1 MKIAI
6 IKNIAYFVRFK
17 EKYSFAQVFSLF
29 LLYNVKN
36 LKKHLCSW
44 FDLICINLLQIGH
57 HCFRYTVSDIHERV
71 FHCLVCYSTVD
82 ILDVKFQ
89 KKLSFFFQIFKQI
102 DKLTEFTWNSFSHHE
117 PFIIFY
123 NSLHVKKKSLSPS
136 CFAYINRQ
144 TIANL

>member
-29 LLYNVKN
+29 LLAHDIKCEKFKRN
-36 LKKHLCSW
+36 LCAAG
-44 FDLICINLLQIGH
+44 LIKYVLIYYKLVI
-57 HCFRYTVSDIHERV
+57 TVSDIHERV
-71 FHCLVCYSTVD
+71 YHCLVCYSTVD

-117 PFIIFY
+117 QFIIFY